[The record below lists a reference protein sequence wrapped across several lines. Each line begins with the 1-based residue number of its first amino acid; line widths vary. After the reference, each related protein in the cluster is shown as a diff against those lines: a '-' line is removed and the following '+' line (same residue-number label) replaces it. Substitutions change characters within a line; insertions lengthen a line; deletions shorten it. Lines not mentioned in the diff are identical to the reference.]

1 MANFPQELID
11 ETIDFLHDEPPALRA
26 CATVA
31 KCWTPAAQLHLFS
44 RLTAKSTARVNA
56 VADGLSG
63 TALGRY
69 VLSVHIVFPV
79 PLPPHPEDAG
89 EDERF
94 VFALIDLFAEMPR
107 VQELVIQACR
117 PSRWQWTGAPYLVS
131 MGERQMTREF
141 YPPSCFLQLLDGVIS
156 RDFFKSLT
164 FINWDFPHAE
174 ILPIVDALP
183 ELLIKCCRLGTA
195 ATFPGVTSYPGVWTV
210 PYSGQMQVGKLSVE
224 ECTGWVDFQHWI
236 ARSIKT
242 THLAISTDD
251 DCHLSHDVLNGLECI
266 EYSLQLDHKE
276 SAEVLPSL
284 AALVG
289 SVGIPCKRVG
299 IYIETLL
306 DREGQGGLE
315 TWLTLVR
322 IRADQE
328 LRIELVLMEPPGMR
342 REELEREIVDG
353 CRLGCRFN
361 RPLGLVL
368 VESQSVWQAG
378 VWGTLSLLFK
388 GCRN

>member
-242 THLAISTDD
+242 THLAISTDH

-284 AALVG
+284 AALTG
-289 SVGIPCKRVG
+289 KG
-299 IYIETLL
+299 
-306 DREGQGGLE
+306 REGWKRGSPWCGFGLIKSCA
-315 TWLTLVR
+315 V
-322 IRADQE
+322 
-328 LRIELVLMEPPGMR
+328 ELVLMEPPGMR

>member
-11 ETIDFLHDEPPALRA
+11 ETIDYLHDEPPALRA

-44 RLTAKSTARVNA
+44 RLTAESTARVNT
-56 VADGLSG
+56 VADGLSR

-79 PLPPHPEDAG
+79 QLPPHSRDAG

-94 VFALIDLFAEMPR
+94 AFALIGLFAQMPR
-107 VQELVIQACR
+107 VRELVIEAWR
-117 PSRWQWTGAPYLVS
+117 PSRWQWTGAPYLES
-131 MGERQMTREF
+131 MRERQMTREF
-141 YPPSCFLQLLDGVIS
+141 YPPPCFLQMLEGVLS
-156 RDFFKSLT
+156 RDFFRSLT
-164 FINWDFPHAE
+164 FLNWDFPHAE

-195 ATFPGVTSYPGVWTV
+195 ATFPGVTSYPGVRTV
-210 PYSGQMQVGKLSVE
+210 AYSGKMQVGKLCVDG
-224 ECTGWVDFQHWI
+224 CTGWPDFQHWI
-236 ARSIKT
+236 ARSIRT
-242 THLAISTDD
+242 TYLAISSCD
-251 DCHLSHDVLNGLECI
+251 DCHLSYDVLNGLECI
-266 EYSLQLDHKE
+266 EYSLQLDDKE
-276 SAEVLPSL
+276 SEEVLPCL

-306 DREGQGGLE
+306 DRRGQAGLE

-322 IRADQE
+322 IRPDQE
-328 LRIELVLMEPPGMR
+328 LRVQLVLMVPPGMR
-342 REELEREIVDG
+342 QEELELEILDG
-353 CRLGCRFN
+353 CRLGCGFN
-361 RPLGLVL
+361 RPHGLVL
-368 VESQSVWQAG
+368 VESQAVWEAG
-378 VWGTLSLLFK
+378 VWGTLSLVFK
-388 GCRN
+388 GCQN